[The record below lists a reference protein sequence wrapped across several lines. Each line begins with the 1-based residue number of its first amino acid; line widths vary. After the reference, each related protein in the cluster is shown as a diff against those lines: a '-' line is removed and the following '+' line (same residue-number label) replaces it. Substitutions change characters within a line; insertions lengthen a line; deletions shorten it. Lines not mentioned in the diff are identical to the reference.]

1 MLIEPPVSLYPD
13 PGRGMG
19 GVFSTV
25 INAAGAFFIGDPA
38 LGNQIASQASMAYA
52 PVNQNAAQIAKQIA
66 PNVLTA
72 LKSPPQIDLSKL
84 PARDQTVAT
93 SSAQAAAIEL
103 ANEGYAFPLGTVGA
117 EYQKPSIFDA
127 FGGNYVGY
135 VKIGAIVLGGALL
148 LKVL

>member
-1 MLIEPPVSLYPD
+1 MLIDPPVSLYPNSRD
-13 PGRGMG
+13 GMG
-19 GVFSTV
+19 GIFETILDV
-25 INAAGAFFIGDPA
+25 AGSFVGDPA
-38 LGNQIASQASMAYA
+38 LGSQVASQASAAYA
-52 PVNQNAAQIAKQIA
+52 PVTQNASQIAKQIA

-103 ANEGYAFPLGTVGA
+103 ANEGYAFPPGTLGA

-127 FGGNYVGY
+127 FGGNYGGY